1 MRDKED
7 KNQLYCQLRLKCIK
21 IFIIFSIL
29 YFQNIYR
36 ENIVVGDLVKIYREE
51 DIPCDLLLLYSTEEM
66 ECCYIT
72 TSNLDGE
79 TNLKVILF

>member
-7 KNQLYCQLRLKCIK
+7 KNQLYCQLRSKCIK

-36 ENIVVGDLVKIYREE
+36 ENIVVGDLVKINLEE
-51 DIPCDLLLLYSTEEM
+51 DIPCDLLLLYSTEET